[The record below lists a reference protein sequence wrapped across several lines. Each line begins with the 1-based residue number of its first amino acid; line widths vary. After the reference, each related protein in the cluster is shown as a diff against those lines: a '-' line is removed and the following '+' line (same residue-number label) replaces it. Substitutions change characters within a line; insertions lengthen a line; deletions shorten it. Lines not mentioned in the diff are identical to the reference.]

1 MKYGR
6 VELSDARTA
15 DEGTVSLYVP
25 AFSIH
30 AFSMVPEIAAGIL
43 YGRIDSGDTS
53 SLKAYLQIG
62 VAANYRISN
71 MSCGITYKNVHYG
84 AGTVPLLGWNYSL
97 AF

>member
-1 MKYGR
+1 MQNR
-6 VELSDARTA
+6 AL
-15 DEGTVSLYVP
+15 
-25 AFSIH
+25 
-30 AFSMVPEIAAGIL
+30 PEIAAGIL

-53 SLKAYLQIG
+53 SLKVQLQIG
-62 VAANYRISN
+62 VAANYRISKN